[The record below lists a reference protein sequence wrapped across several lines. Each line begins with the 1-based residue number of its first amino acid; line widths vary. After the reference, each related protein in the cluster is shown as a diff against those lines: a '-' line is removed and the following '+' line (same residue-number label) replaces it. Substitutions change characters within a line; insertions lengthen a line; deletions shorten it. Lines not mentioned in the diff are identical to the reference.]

1 MFVLPISG
9 DVVETNNGV
18 KHTVIGYAAYK
29 NQPAVYVESDLSEE
43 SVSFDSIKTINGT
56 PVALLPAKVFR
67 ADSLVKRKVH
77 LPQKDDK
84 IIVDGQ
90 TLKVKSIKLRE
101 HSKLTDGALV
111 VAVDQESK
119 ESTTVRMVNIERIT
133 RADGDDDFNR
143 KTFMKLYRDYIGH
156 SEVA

>member
-29 NQPAVYVESDLSEE
+29 NQPAVYVEPDLSQE

-56 PVALLPAKVFR
+56 PVALLPTKVFR

-77 LPQKDDK
+77 LPQKNDK
-84 IIVDGQ
+84 IVVDGK
-90 TLKVKSIKLRE
+90 TLKVKTIKLRE
-101 HSKLTDGALV
+101 HTKLTDGALV
-111 VAVDQESK
+111 VAIDQESK
-119 ESTTVRMVNIERIT
+119 ESTTVRIVNIEQII
-133 RADGDDDFNR
+133 RADGDNDFSR
-143 KTFMKLYRDYIGH
+143 KTFMKLYSDYIGH
-156 SEVA
+156 LGVE